1 MASGKRSVP
10 RNKKISRK
18 YVRRRILVLLVFLC
32 LLLGL
37 LYGLYRLVAAG
48 IAAIGKKQ
56 QPENTPPP
64 VETALSTP
72 PPATALPEL
81 VTTLTAIRKKES
93 SLSVGNIIGAN
104 IMDLTLIL
112 PLCSLILGKP
122 LPVQSQ
128 GMLLDIPACLVIC
141 AAVLVPALWKGKFQR
156 WMGFLAG
163 GLYIVYLTVMFTCFG
178 A

>member
-32 LLLGL
+32 LILGL

-56 QPENTPPP
+56 QLENTPPP

-81 VTTLTAIRKKES
+81 VTIQKDAASISAAGFTTRIMVNKQEVQTYQRPES
-93 SLSVGNIIGAN
+93 IFLVR
-104 IMDLTLIL
+104 
-112 PLCSLILGKP
+112 
-122 LPVQSQ
+122 
-128 GMLLDIPACLVIC
+128 IPSM
-141 AAVLVPALWKGKFQR
+141 QR
-156 WMGFLAG
+156 G
-163 GLYIVYLTVMFTCFG
+163 
-178 A
+178 